1 MQVALNASFAS
12 SVQGMQRATDRM
24 SEAATT
30 IAAPA
35 ASPARGSDPS
45 PAPPTGNEGLTTAQA
60 SGDIERALVDT
71 MQARRAYEANAKA
84 LETNAQL
91 QREALSR
98 RV

>member
-1 MQVALNASFAS
+1 MQVALNA
-12 SVQGMQRATDRM
+12 SVQGMQRATDRL
-24 SEAATT
+24 SDAAAT

-71 MQARRAYEANAKA
+71 MKARRAYEANAKA

-91 QREALSR
+91 QRDALSR
-98 RV
+98 SA